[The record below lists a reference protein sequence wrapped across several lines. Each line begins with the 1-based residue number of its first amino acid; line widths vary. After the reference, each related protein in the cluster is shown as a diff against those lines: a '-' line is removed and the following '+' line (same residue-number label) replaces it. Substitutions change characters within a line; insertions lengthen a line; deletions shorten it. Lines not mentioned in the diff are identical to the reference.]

1 MTGLTRGSQV
11 RLRCFQGFLTS
22 SSIFVVDVTLTAVQP
37 CFKEGDLI
45 NPVALVLAL
54 MVSHSLRKNPVHA
67 PFIEEDRPS
76 CWKDGLS
83 RSFLHG
89 FPLSRSGG
97 GVRVQPIYDRNGV
110 DSPMSRFR
118 HPCFPKTGTKPY
130 AIAGE
135 RRSVGLFKRLG
146 PRFQVV
152 GSLTLMSAPRRD
164 GDGIEGKPRD
174 GEKTC
179 EAVA

>member
-22 SSIFVVDVTLTAVQP
+22 SSILVVDVTLTAVQP

-76 CWKDGLS
+76 RWKDGLS
-83 RSFLHG
+83 RSFVHG
-89 FPLSRSGG
+89 FPVSRW
-97 GVRVQPIYDRNGV
+97 GV

>member
-54 MVSHSLRKNPVHA
+54 MVSHSRRKNPVHA
-67 PFIEEDRPS
+67 PFIEEDRPFR
-76 CWKDGLS
+76 WKDGLS
-83 RSFLHG
+83 RSFVHG
-89 FPLSRSGG
+89 FPVSRW
-97 GVRVQPIYDRNGV
+97 GV

>member
-54 MVSHSLRKNPVHA
+54 MVSHSLRKNPVHG
-67 PFIEEDRPS
+67 PFIEEDRSS

-97 GVRVQPIYDRNGV
+97 GGESPAHLRQEWGGLSYVSLPTPLLSQDRDQAVCHCWREAKCRAFQASGAKV
-110 DSPMSRFR
+110 P
-118 HPCFPKTGTKPY
+118 G
-130 AIAGE
+130 G
-135 RRSVGLFKRLG
+135 GLFDSDEC
-146 PRFQVV
+146 PP
-152 GSLTLMSAPRRD
+152 TRR
-164 GDGIEGKPRD
+164 
-174 GEKTC
+174 
-179 EAVA
+179 

>member
-1 MTGLTRGSQV
+1 MTGLTRCRQV

-22 SSIFVVDVTLTAVQP
+22 SSILVVDVTLTAVQP
-37 CFKEGDLI
+37 CFKEGNLI

-76 CWKDGLS
+76 RWKDGLS

-89 FPLSRSGG
+89 FPVSRS
-97 GVRVQPIYDRNGV
+97 GV

-174 GEKTC
+174 GETTC